1 MWYEPA
7 SHLGCSLG
15 TTISNDEWSVAVNS
29 LTPDAT
35 EQAMASNQF
44 NQAPAEG
51 RTYALANI
59 TTTCLGVDSSI
70 PLLVSIDYVTAAG
83 NVVESDETLAVIP
96 DQNSSSEL
104 LTAASVTGDI
114 GLMIPSGDDG
124 LLRVP
129 PGILADQVFVAIR

>member
-1 MWYEPA
+1 
-7 SHLGCSLG
+7 
-15 TTISNDEWSVAVNS
+15 
-29 LTPDAT
+29 
-35 EQAMASNQF
+35 MASNQF

-104 LTAASVTGDI
+104 LTAASVTGT
-114 GLMIPSGDDG
+114 SG
-124 LLRVP
+124 
-129 PGILADQVFVAIR
+129 